1 MPSFASLY
9 KKELVDAINGVNMD
23 KVEQATTWLRDA
35 RDANRQIFTCGN
47 GGSASTASHF
57 VCDILKGASYQR
69 EKRFRISALTDSLS
83 TLTAYAND
91 VDYSSIFVEQLR
103 NFANPGDVL
112 IAISGSGNSR
122 NVIAAAQY
130 AKAAGCRVIGLTG
143 RDGGELGQTVE
154 LDIRVP
160 VQHMGQIEDAHLI
173 VCHMMAYQLMEPS
186 ETIGRDL
193 DGVSAFGQPS

>member
-1 MPSFASLY
+1 MSSFASLY
-9 KKELVDAINGVNMD
+9 KKELVDAINRVDID
-23 KVEQATTWLRDA
+23 KVEQATTWLREA

-83 TLTAYAND
+83 TVTAYAND
-91 VDYSSIFVEQLR
+91 VDYASIFVEQLR

-122 NVIAAAQY
+122 NVVAAAQY
-130 AKAAGCRVIGLTG
+130 AKAVGCRVIGLTG
-143 RDGGELGQTVE
+143 RDGGELAQTVE

-173 VCHMMAYQLMEPS
+173 ICHMIAYQLMELS
-186 ETIGRDL
+186 ETNRPNLVG
-193 DGVSAFGQPS
+193 A